1 MSITLRTCVRAAMK
15 RSRNPR
21 EICGLIETELR
32 NHGIRVGVTTVVI
45 LYENEPH
52 AKGHIVDISFSKK
65 WGFYAVFI
73 GTLFSGGNGN
83 CFIAD
88 CHAVRLEILN

>member
-1 MSITLRTCVRAAMK
+1 MSITLRNCVHAAMK

-21 EICGLIETELR
+21 EICALTETELR
-32 NHGIRVGVTTVVI
+32 NHGIMVGITTIVI
-45 LYENEPH
+45 VYENKPH

-73 GTLFSGGNGN
+73 GTLFSGGNAN

-88 CHAVRLEILN
+88 HHHVCLEILN